1 MDNFIASAIAHP
13 NIAFIK
19 YWGDVDPSLHIPA
32 NGSISMN
39 LQELYTRTQVR
50 FDLDLEHDQ
59 FSLHGR
65 LVEGSGLT
73 RVSNF
78 LDRVRQMAGIAI
90 FASVDSY
97 NNFPA
102 GTGIASSASG
112 FAALSL
118 AASQA
123 ARLDLD
129 ERALSRLARTG
140 SGSACRSIPP
150 GFVEWQAGSSDQDS
164 YAYSIAPA
172 GHWDIVDCIAVVSQE
187 EKPVSSSA
195 GHLLAGTSLLQPAR
209 LSDAFNRL
217 ERCREAI
224 LQRDFDALAEVIEHD
239 SNLMHAVMH
248 TSTPPLMYWEPAT
261 LAIMQAVQSWRKT
274 GLPVCYT
281 IDAGPNVHVVC
292 SVDSSQDIAAKLGQL
307 PGVHNI
313 DISHPGGPAHLEIS
327 PFSP

>member
-1 MDNFIASAIAHP
+1 MDNSTASAIAHP

-19 YWGDVDPSLHIPA
+19 YWGDVDSSLHIPA

-50 FDLDLEHDQ
+50 FDPDLEGDQ
-59 FSLHGR
+59 FSLNGR
-65 LVEGSGLT
+65 HVEGARLT

-78 LDRVRQMAGIAI
+78 LDRVRQMAGISI

-118 AASQA
+118 AASRA
-123 ARLDLD
+123 AGLDLD

-164 YAYSIAPA
+164 YAQSIAPV

-187 EKPVSSSA
+187 EKPISSSA
-195 GHLLAGTSLLQPAR
+195 GHWLAGTSLLQPAR
-209 LSDAFNRL
+209 LSDAPNRL
-217 ERCREAI
+217 EQCRKAI
-224 LQRDFDALAEVIEHD
+224 LQRDFDALAEVVEHD
-239 SNLMHAVMH
+239 CNLMHAVMR
-248 TSTPPLMYWEPAT
+248 TSTPSPDVLGSCH
-261 LAIMQAVQSWRKT
+261 IGDHT
-274 GLPVCYT
+274 GCPIV
-281 IDAGPNVHVVC
+281 A
-292 SVDSSQDIAAKLGQL
+292 
-307 PGVHNI
+307 
-313 DISHPGGPAHLEIS
+313 
-327 PFSP
+327 